1 MKEKLICVNNKVT
14 NGLIT
19 RLGQS
24 VPNLTLHKIYDG
36 FISYPYRNLNTIKVV
51 DDSGR
56 LTTYKGDRFMKLS
69 EYRQTKLNELG
80 I

>member
-1 MKEKLICVNNKVT
+1 MKEKLICLNTKVNY
-14 NGLIT
+14 GLIT
-19 RLGQS
+19 S

-36 FISYPYRNLNTIKVV
+36 FISYPYRNFNSIKVV

-69 EYRQTKLNELG
+69 DYRQTKLNELG
-80 I
+80 INV

>member
-1 MKEKLICVNNKVT
+1 MKEKLICLNTKVNY
-14 NGLIT
+14 GLIT
-19 RLGQS
+19 S

-36 FISYPYRNLNTIKVV
+36 FISYPYRNFNSIKVV

-69 EYRQTKLNELG
+69 DYRQTKLNELG